1 MKLFLLKSLVDSGY
15 DSVRGFVI
23 AAASEEDARALPYEN
38 FLVGDFN
45 GCRYECG
52 HSDVFLLDGEEQ
64 SPCIWRDAK
73 TSSCEVIAL
82 ESALPRGIVLRDFRA
97 G

>member
-23 AAASEEDARALPYEN
+23 AAESEDDARSVPYEN
-38 FLVGDFN
+38 FLADDLN

-52 HSDVFLLDGEEQ
+52 HSDVFLLDSEEQ
-64 SPCIWRDAK
+64 SPCIWKDAK
-73 TSSCEVIAL
+73 TSSCEVIAP
-82 ESALPRGIVLRDFRA
+82 ESTLPRGIVLRDFRA